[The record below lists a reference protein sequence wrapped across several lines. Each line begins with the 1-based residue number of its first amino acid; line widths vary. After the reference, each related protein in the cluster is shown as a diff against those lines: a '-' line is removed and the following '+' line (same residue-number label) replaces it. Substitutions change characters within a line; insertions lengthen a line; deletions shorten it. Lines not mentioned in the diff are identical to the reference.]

1 MDDADLR
8 RGFVTIHKKYDE
20 VTAILVGDAL
30 NSDAFRLIANAPL
43 NSDIKCKLVNELS
56 LNGGIG
62 GMVLGQAIDCHF
74 ENQTLKLEELIF
86 LHTHKTAKL
95 IAASLKMGAII
106 CNLEKDLSDRLF
118 EYGLK
123 LGLLFQ
129 IQDDIIDATM
139 SESEAGKSVQND
151 SVKNSFVNLL
161 GLDGAREYKKR
172 VLDELYELN
181 ESFDKS
187 LADKF
192 NQILDRYF

>member
-1 MDDADLR
+1 
-8 RGFVTIHKKYDE
+8 
-20 VTAILVGDAL
+20 
-30 NSDAFRLIANAPL
+30 
-43 NSDIKCKLVNELS
+43 
-56 LNGGIG
+56 
-62 GMVLGQAIDCHF
+62 
-74 ENQTLKLEELIF
+74 
-86 LHTHKTAKL
+86 
-95 IAASLKMGAII
+95 MGAII